1 MQQPRIDSA
10 FSRSRGSSTLFADR
24 PMEHRVEETEAEPA
38 PTHEDPS
45 PAIDRRYRSH
55 LQPPR
60 PNMDWPDWA
69 VRSQRVQERLASTL
83 EQLIWGSI
91 GALTG
96 TAIGGLPVLFESVRS
111 GYPFVLY
118 QPLGAA
124 VGATLAV
131 CVMAIMGR
139 GRRAE
144 RERLTPPSSW
154 STRSGR

>member
-10 FSRSRGSSTLFADR
+10 FSRSRGSSTLYATR
-24 PMEHRVEETEAEPA
+24 PMERHVEEAEPT
-38 PTHEDPS
+38 PIHEDPS
-45 PAIDRRYRSH
+45 PAMDRRYRSQ

-60 PNMDWPDWA
+60 SNMDWPDWA
-69 VRSQRVQERLASTL
+69 VRSMRVQERLASTL
-83 EQLIWGSI
+83 EQIIWGSI
-91 GALTG
+91 GALSG
-96 TAIGGLPVLFESVRS
+96 TALAGLPVLFESVRS

-131 CVMAIMGR
+131 SVMAIVGR

-144 RERLTPPSSW
+144 REALQRPSSW
-154 STRSGR
+154 SVR

>member
-1 MQQPRIDSA
+1 MQQPRTDSA
-10 FSRSRGSSTLFADR
+10 FARSRGSSTLFASR
-24 PMEHRVEETEAEPA
+24 PMEHHVEEAEAEPA
-38 PTHEDPS
+38 PIHEEQPS
-45 PAIDRRYRSH
+45 AMDRRYRSQ

-69 VRSQRVQERLASTL
+69 VRSQRVQERLAATL
-83 EQLIWGSI
+83 EQLIWGGI

-96 TAIGGLPVLFESVRS
+96 TALAALPALFDSVRS

-124 VGATLAV
+124 LGAMFAISL
-131 CVMAIMGR
+131 MAFVGR

-144 RERLTPPSSW
+144 RERMTPPSSW
-154 STRSGR
+154 STR